1 MGFIVLLCLVHKKK
15 KHMDTFE
22 KLGVIVAV
30 KSREAV
36 GNEEG
41 LRRGLRLPPGRR
53 KPVPL
58 GMYLEV
64 QLLSHNGLNILKLF
78 TQVSV
83 CY

>member
-1 MGFIVLLCLVHKKK
+1 
-15 KHMDTFE
+15 MDTFE

-53 KPVPL
+53 KPVSSL
-58 GMYLEV
+58 GYVLRGAVAE
-64 QLLSHNGLNILKLF
+64 S
-78 TQVSV
+78 
-83 CY
+83 